1 MADLVENLLEL
12 SRLQSGGATLRR
24 DWNSP
29 VELVAAALRQ
39 RGLALGDR
47 PIDLEIP
54 EDAPLVWC
62 DGVLVERVLV
72 NLLDNASRHT
82 PPGTRLRAWTESVNG
97 SYRLG
102 LDDEGPG
109 FVERAIAEGRR
120 SGIGLSL
127 CRSIAIAHGG
137 RMEISPAP
145 GGGARAVLVLP
156 QDRIQ
161 PDPPE
166 EDAG

>member
-39 RGLALGDR
+39 RSTALGNR
-47 PIDLEIP
+47 PLELEIP

-72 NLLDNASRHT
+72 NLLDNAARHT
-82 PPGTRLRAWTESVNG
+82 PPGTVLRVWTESVTG
-97 SYRLG
+97 AYRLG
-102 LDDEGPG
+102 LDDDGPG
-109 FVERAIAEGRR
+109 FVERVIAEGRR

-127 CRSIAIAHGG
+127 CRSIATAHGG
-137 RMEISPAP
+137 RMEILPAP
-145 GGGARAVLVLP
+145 GGGARVVLVLP
-156 QDRIQ
+156 QDRV
-161 PDPPE
+161 PPAAPE
-166 EDAG
+166 EDPG